1 MTSLHD
7 LAATTPG
14 LPCTTTDPE
23 LWHSTRSS
31 ERALAVALCQEC
43 PIRTPCAQYALDH
56 RDVSG
61 VWGGTTAAD
70 RRAFWTGERCR
81 FDERG
86 RLRLL
91 CGSER
96 AYWAHF
102 SYGEQPGRDCAG
114 GDCAAAHEAHITAGR
129 RKRLE
134 AEHAAGGTTTGYW
147 LHRRLGEPACAACVG
162 KFTAQNRA
170 RSGRRGTGRGRARAI
185 EAAGAPASS
194 EALLG
199 PQMGVQRLAL
209 AG

>member
-1 MTSLHD
+1 MNTLHD

-14 LPCTTTDPE
+14 LPCQETDPE
-23 LWHSTRSS
+23 LWHSRSSS
-31 ERALAVALCQEC
+31 ERALAVELCAGC

-102 SYGEQPGRDCAG
+102 RYGEQPGRDCAG

-134 AEHAAGGTTTGYW
+134 AEHAAGGTTAGYYI
-147 LHRRLGEPACAACVG
+147 HRRLGEQACELCAGARGRDSKARRQRDRAA
-162 KFTAQNRA
+162 AD
-170 RSGRRGTGRGRARAI
+170 RARA
-185 EAAGAPASS
+185 EWDARKAADRTRGA
-194 EALLG
+194 
-199 PQMGVQRLAL
+199 QTGVHGLAL